1 MLNHYLE
8 TAIKDLK
15 NIQNLID
22 SDIEDIKQARHDA
35 LFERSKIKEHA
46 IVTFESK
53 KAFIDNEIV
62 KLSRQNSGTQL
73 EQLLSDKQQD
83 LLDQLK
89 QELLTLKEKNRY
101 FAKLLLN
108 VSEFYNSLY
117 TRMLPTET
125 DGYGPGKAKKTSLFE
140 LKA

>member
-46 IVTFESK
+46 IVTFENK

-62 KLSRQNSGTQL
+62 KLSQQNSGTQL